1 MQPTPEAD
9 LRAIR
14 ESLERLVAGEEA
26 PPAIAPVLGDT
37 IRSLRRLERSWS
49 TLLPYLAA
57 ENNATRTLLAEL
69 EPLVP
74 AELRSALHD
83 AAAAA
88 PPTIIDPALL
98 DPGPIH
104 SANADLRELLARVIG
119 ALPSGEAG
127 AQARR
132 RIQAHLSETVM
143 QRPW

>member
-14 ESLERLVAGEEA
+14 RSLEQLVASEEA

-49 TLLPYLAA
+49 TLLPYLAT
-57 ENNATRTLLAEL
+57 ENNATRTLLGEL

-74 AELRSALHD
+74 AEIRSELHE
-83 AAAAA
+83 AAAATSQA
-88 PPTIIDPALL
+88 IDPRLL
-98 DPGPIH
+98 DPEPIQR
-104 SANADLRELLARVIG
+104 ANADLRDLLARVIV
-119 ALPSGEAG
+119 ALPTGEPG

-132 RIQAHLSETVM
+132 RISDHLAETVT

>member
-14 ESLERLVAGEEA
+14 DSLERLVASEEA

-49 TLLPYLAA
+49 KLLPYLAT
-57 ENNATRTLLAEL
+57 ENNATRTLLGEL

-74 AELRSALHD
+74 AGIRSELHD
-83 AAAAA
+83 AAA
-88 PPTIIDPALL
+88 TGSTGIDPQLL
-98 DPGPIH
+98 DPAPIQA
-104 SANADLRELLARVIG
+104 ANAELRDLLARVIV
-119 ALPSGEAG
+119 ALPTGEPG

-132 RIQAHLSETVM
+132 RIREHLTETM
-143 QRPW
+143 THRPW

>member
-14 ESLERLVAGEEA
+14 DSLERLVASDEA

-49 TLLPYLAA
+49 KLLPYLAT
-57 ENNATRTLLAEL
+57 ENNATRTLLGEL

-74 AELRSALHD
+74 AGIRSELHD
-83 AAAAA
+83 AAAQ
-88 PPTIIDPALL
+88 TSTSIDPQLL
-98 DPGPIH
+98 DPEPIH
-104 SANADLRELLARVIG
+104 ATNAELRDLLARVIV
-119 ALPSGEAG
+119 ALPTGQPG

-132 RIQAHLSETVM
+132 RIREHLTETM
-143 QRPW
+143 THRPW

>member
-14 ESLERLVAGEEA
+14 GSLERLVASEEA

-49 TLLPYLAA
+49 TLLPYLAT

-69 EPLVP
+69 EPLVGP
-74 AELRSALHD
+74 GLRSELHD
-83 AAAAA
+83 AAAQ
-88 PPTIIDPALL
+88 TSGIIDPQLL
-98 DPGPIH
+98 DPEPIQT
-104 SANADLRELLARVIG
+104 ANSDLRELLARVIV
-119 ALPSGEAG
+119 ALPSGEPG

-132 RIQAHLSETVM
+132 RISDHLSETVIH
-143 QRPW
+143 RPW